1 MPQDITCMWNL
12 KYGSSE
18 PISETDM
25 ESQAQNR
32 LVVTRGRG
40 WGKDGLGV
48 WGQQIQTITY
58 RMDKQPGPTVHST
71 GSCIKYPIINRNGKE
86 YKK

>member
-12 KYGSSE
+12 KYGSGE

-32 LVVTRGRG
+32 LMVTRGRG

-48 WGQQIQTITY
+48 WG
-58 RMDKQPGPTVHST
+58 
-71 GSCIKYPIINRNGKE
+71 
-86 YKK
+86 